1 MYLLTK
7 RIFDFITAAIA
18 LAILSPFFLAVAVI
32 IKFDSKGPV
41 FYLQERVGQ
50 YNRLFRMLK
59 FRTMHTGADKKGW
72 LTIGTTDSRI
82 TRSGQ
87 WLRKYKLDELPQLI
101 NVLIGNMSLVG
112 PRPEVPYFVSL
123 YNEAQL
129 QVLQAKPGIT
139 DAVSL
144 YYFDEQQLIA
154 GYENPEQGYLKEI
167 MPQKLQL
174 NLEYLQKRS
183 FKNDFHILVKTI
195 IRIFS

>member
-32 IKFDSKGPV
+32 IKLDSKGPV

-50 YNRLFRMLK
+50 YNRLFRMFK
-59 FRTMHTGADKKGW
+59 FRTMQTGADKKGW
-72 LTIGTTDSRI
+72 LTIGATDNRI

-112 PRPEVPYFVSL
+112 PRPEVPYFVSQ

-174 NLEYLQKRS
+174 NLDYLQHRS
-183 FKNDFHILVKTI
+183 FMNDFHILVKTI